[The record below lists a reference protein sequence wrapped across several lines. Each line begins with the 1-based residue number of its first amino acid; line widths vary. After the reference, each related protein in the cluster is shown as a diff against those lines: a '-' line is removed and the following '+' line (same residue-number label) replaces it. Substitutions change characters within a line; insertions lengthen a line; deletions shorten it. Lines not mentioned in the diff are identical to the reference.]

1 MAKFCFRSKRTGGR
15 EAWID
20 DRWLIK
26 CLNFGVLF
34 LFFLGKEREIDKNFD
49 LTIDDSFR

>member
-26 CLNFGVLF
+26 WLNFGVLF
-34 LFFLGKEREIDKNFD
+34 LFFFWEGREGSIKI
-49 LTIDDSFR
+49 LILR

>member
-34 LFFLGKEREIDKNFD
+34 LFFGERERD
-49 LTIDDSFR
+49 R

>member
-34 LFFLGKEREIDKNFD
+34 LFFWGGREGSIKI
-49 LTIDDSFR
+49 LILR